1 MFDSFHLTRG
11 HRGSL
16 TGAPFLF
23 CGFLLFSAPMA
34 GRDPV
39 KQQEAKRRY
48 YERNKEVVKTKA
60 RNHTRETRAK
70 IKQWLHNYLLGHPCV
85 DCGETDPIILEFDH
99 VDRANK
105 EFTIGEA
112 NTNGI
117 SLKRVI
123 AEVAKCEVRC
133 ANCHRKKTYRE
144 SGRTHRS

>member
-1 MFDSFHLTRG
+1 
-11 HRGSL
+11 
-16 TGAPFLF
+16 
-23 CGFLLFSAPMA
+23 MA

-48 YERNKEVVKTKA
+48 YERNKETVKDKA
-60 RNHTRETRAK
+60 RNHARETRAK

-99 VDRANK
+99 IRDK
-105 EFTIGEA
+105 EFSIGEA
-112 NTNGI
+112 NSMGI

-133 ANCHRKKTYRE
+133 ANCHRKKTYRAA
-144 SGRTHRS
+144 GLTHRH